1 MNYTKDFNS
10 WLNEGFGD
18 DHPKNKFIELPH
30 KDAIKYADDLFALIQ
45 TAYAKKGGNLEIKS
59 PNDLKNSD
67 ITYWILKDIDAK
79 PDADLTLGG
88 KFTKHGVKMTI
99 MGQDGSAEAKK
110 DAVTKMIELMKTRG
124 FYAELDKDLAQKLGL
139 PPIRNERE
147 VRDVLNKDLLWNNDG
162 SYVRDLAGEP
172 HTKVLVGMPK

>member
-1 MNYTKDFNS
+1 MTWVKDFGS
-10 WLNEGFGD
+10 WMNEKFGD
-18 DHPKNKFIELPH
+18 DYPKNRFVELPH
-30 KDAIKYADDLFALIQ
+30 KDAIKYADDLFNLIQ
-45 TAYAKKGGNLEIKS
+45 TAYAKKGGNLEVKS
-59 PNDLKNSD
+59 PSDLKNSD
-67 ITYWILKDIDAK
+67 ITYWILKDIDSK

-139 PPIRNERE
+139 PPIRNEKE
-147 VRDVLNKDLLWNNDG
+147 VRSVLNKELTWNNDG
-162 SYVRDLAGEP
+162 SYVRNLAGEP